1 MMGDTLTSCQRCERP
16 ARGRTG
22 SPDARIMRRAKKGDC
37 AECSI
42 VLFLKKMDIMH
53 GGAFFGTPT
62 DCASRGPSSPHKP
75 ADVLRLPHIQEQI
88 GRLLKAGMSDATLGD
103 IDFERVIEVW
113 DIVDDTK
120 EVQKGLF

>member
-1 MMGDTLTSCQRCERP
+1 
-16 ARGRTG
+16 
-22 SPDARIMRRAKKGDC
+22 MRRAKQGDC

-42 VLFLKKMDIMH
+42 ALFLKRLDIMQ
-53 GGAFFGTPT
+53 GGHLFGTPT
-62 DCASRGPSSPHKP
+62 DCASRGPFSPHKP
-75 ADVLRLPHIQEQI
+75 AEALRLPHVQEQI

-113 DIVDDTK
+113 DIADDAK